1 MLNIVYGSD
10 RPPDVTSQLVAEL
23 AEESGSLYLGYP
35 LLPIA
40 EKIIAVDAL
49 LISKE
54 HGPVAF
60 LFRDLMPDNS
70 QHWEDII
77 SLSDDVLV
85 ALENKLRQ
93 ERALRHRNALQ
104 FDVKVITVFPME
116 PPLPPDNIDDLE
128 EISFCSLERVKE
140 ILANCKPIPEHLL
153 RQAEANL
160 QAVSHLKSPK
170 RQKATDVTNSRGN
183 IIRQLEEQIAHLD
196 LWQRKAAMETIDG
209 PQRIRGLAGSG
220 KTIVLALKA
229 TYLHI
234 QNPDW
239 IIAVTFYTRSLY
251 QQFESLITKFA
262 FAHNR
267 EPDWNRLRILHAWG
281 GSNESGVYAEMAAAV
296 RAPLRTFAYGKA
308 IHGREQAF
316 AGICTEL
323 LAIASHLPHE
333 PLFDAILIDEA
344 QDFPPAFFQLA
355 RQFTRDGK
363 KVIWA
368 YDELQRLDEEP
379 MPSLEDIFGVTRTGE
394 PVVRLSNEEN
404 QPRQDIMLNRCYR
417 NPSEILSV
425 AHALG
430 LGLYREGGP
439 IQGFDEP
446 STWKEI
452 GYEVLHGQLR
462 PGSQVRLRR
471 ADNAH
476 PDYFRALLQKDDIV
490 QAIVLQDTNEQAA
503 WVAECIQRH
512 IAEEHLLFE
521 DILIVLSSAAT
532 AREDA
537 DHLMQALQVRGLAS
551 HLAGVASSK
560 DELFRDQSIA
570 ICHIH
575 RAKGN
580 EAAMVYVVNAQEYM
594 VATEQISR
602 RNALFTALTRA
613 KAWVRLSGWGSAM
626 ERLTEEFQ
634 AVKEHDYELEF
645 TLLTQ
650 QELVRTRRLHRELTP
665 EERQRQQKFV
675 DSARVLLEAGHRDRT
690 SLDALPDDMREALL
704 DLLQNS

>member
-1 MLNIVYGSD
+1 ML
-10 RPPDVTSQLVAEL
+10 DVTYGPNRHPDTASQLIAEL

-35 LLPIA
+35 LLPID
-40 EKIIAVDAL
+40 EKTIAVDAL
-49 LISKE
+49 LVSKKR
-54 HGPVAF
+54 GLAAF
-60 LFRDLMPDNS
+60 LFSKSMPENHQDWEEIIALS
-70 QHWEDII
+70 EDI
-77 SLSDDVLV
+77 LV
-85 ALENKLRQ
+85 ALENNLRQ
-93 ERALRHRNALQ
+93 ERALRHRNKLR
-104 FDVKVITVFPME
+104 VKIKVITVFPME
-116 PPLPPDNIDDLE
+116 PNPPREDVEDLE
-128 EISFCSLERVKE
+128 EVSFCSPERVKE
-140 ILANCKPIPEHLL
+140 IIAYCAPIPESLL
-153 RQAEANL
+153 LQAEACL
-160 QAVSHLKSPK
+160 QAVSRLKSPK
-170 RQKATDVTNSRGN
+170 RRAAMAVPNSRGD
-183 IIRQLEEQIAHLD
+183 IVRQMEVKIAHLD
-196 LWQRKAAMETIDG
+196 LWQRKAAMETADG

-220 KTIVLALKA
+220 KTIILALKA

-239 IIAVTFYTRSLY
+239 VIAVTFYTRSLH
-251 QQFESLITKFA
+251 QQFQHLITRFA
-262 FAHNR
+262 LTQNR
-267 EPDWNRLRILHAWG
+267 EPDWTQLRILHAWG
-281 GSNESGVYAEMAAAV
+281 GSNESGVYAEMAAAA

-316 AGICTEL
+316 AGVCAEL
-323 LAIASHLPHE
+323 LEIASHLPHE

-344 QDFPPAFFQLA
+344 QDLPPAFFKLA

-379 MPSLEDIFGVTRTGE
+379 MPSLEDIFGVTRTGD
-394 PVVRLSNEEN
+394 PIVRLNNEEN

-430 LGLYREGGP
+430 LGIYREGGP

-452 GYEVLHGQLR
+452 GYEMLHGQLM

-471 ADNAH
+471 ADDAH
-476 PDYFRALLQKDDIV
+476 PDYFRDLLQRADIV
-490 QAIVLQDTNEQAA
+490 QAIVLQDSNEQAA
-503 WVAECIQRH
+503 WVAECIHHH
-512 IAEEHLLFE
+512 IAEEQLLFE
-521 DILIVLSSAAT
+521 DILVVLPSAAT

-537 DHLMQALQVRGLAS
+537 GHLMQALQVRGLAS

-560 DELFRDQSIA
+560 DELFRGQSIA

-594 VATEQISR
+594 VATEQMSR

-626 ERLTEEFQ
+626 ERLKEEFQ
-634 AVKEHDYELEF
+634 VVKEHDYELEF
-645 TLLTQ
+645 RLFTQ
-650 QELVRTRRLHRELTP
+650 QELAKARRLHRELTP
-665 EERQRQQKFV
+665 EERRQQQKAV
-675 DSARVLLEAGHRDRT
+675 ANARALLEVGRRDRAV
-690 SLDALPDDMREALL
+690 LDALPDDMRE
-704 DLLQNS
+704 DLRDLFQNP

>member
-1 MLNIVYGSD
+1 
-10 RPPDVTSQLVAEL
+10 
-23 AEESGSLYLGYP
+23 
-35 LLPIA
+35 
-40 EKIIAVDAL
+40 
-49 LISKE
+49 
-54 HGPVAF
+54 
-60 LFRDLMPDNS
+60 
-70 QHWEDII
+70 
-77 SLSDDVLV
+77 
-85 ALENKLRQ
+85 
-93 ERALRHRNALQ
+93 
-104 FDVKVITVFPME
+104 
-116 PPLPPDNIDDLE
+116 
-128 EISFCSLERVKE
+128 
-140 ILANCKPIPEHLL
+140 
-153 RQAEANL
+153 
-160 QAVSHLKSPK
+160 
-170 RQKATDVTNSRGN
+170 
-183 IIRQLEEQIAHLD
+183 
-196 LWQRKAAMETIDG
+196 METVDG

-281 GSNESGVYAEMAAAV
+281 GSNESGIYAEMAAAV

-316 AGICTEL
+316 AGVCAEL

-379 MPSLEDIFGVTRTGE
+379 MPGLEDIFGVSRTGD

-417 NPSEILSV
+417 NPSEILSA

-446 STWKEI
+446 STWKDI
-452 GYEVLHGQLR
+452 GYKVLQGNLA
-462 PGSQVRLRR
+462 PGSQVKLKR
-471 ADNAH
+471 ADDAH
-476 PDYFRALLQKDDIV
+476 PDYFRDLLQRDDII
-490 QAIVLQDTNEQAA
+490 QAAILQNRNEQAA
-503 WVAECIQRH
+503 WIAECIHRH
-512 IAEEHLLFE
+512 IAEEQLLFE
-521 DILIVLSSAAT
+521 DILIVLPSAAT

-537 DHLMQALQVRGLAS
+537 GYLVQALQVRGLAS
-551 HLAGVASSK
+551 HLAGVASSR

-626 ERLTEEFQ
+626 ERLKEEFQ
-634 AVKEHDYELEF
+634 AIEEHDYELEF
-645 TLLTQ
+645 RLLTQ
-650 QELVRTRRLHRELTP
+650 QELARTRRLHRELTP

-690 SLDALPDDMREALL
+690 FLDALPDDMREALL

>member
-1 MLNIVYGSD
+1 MLDIIYGSNQYSD
-10 RPPDVTSQLVAEL
+10 MASQLVAEL
-23 AEESGSLYLGYP
+23 AEESGSLYLGKP
-35 LLPIA
+35 LLPID
-40 EKIIAVDAL
+40 EKTIAVDAFL
-49 LISKE
+49 VSKNR
-54 HGPVAF
+54 GLVAF
-60 LFRDLMPDNS
+60 LFSDAMPEHRRD
-70 QHWEDII
+70 WEEII

-85 ALENKLRQ
+85 ALENNLRQ
-93 ERALRHRNALQ
+93 ERALRHRNKLRLE
-104 FDVKVITVFPME
+104 VKVITVFPME
-116 PPLPPDNIDDLE
+116 PNPPRENMDDLE
-128 EISFCSLERVKE
+128 GVLFCSLERVKE
-140 ILANCKPIPEHLL
+140 TISHCNPISESLL
-153 RQAEANL
+153 LQAESNL
-160 QAVSHLKSPK
+160 QAVSRLQSPK
-170 RQKATDVTNSRGN
+170 RRAATAVPNSRGDVM
-183 IIRQLEEQIAHLD
+183 RQMEAQMAHLD
-196 LWQRKAAMETIDG
+196 LWQKKAAMETADG

-239 IIAVTFYTRSLY
+239 VIAVTFYTRSLH
-251 QQFESLITKFA
+251 QQFQHLITRFA
-262 FAHNR
+262 LTQNR
-267 EPDWNRLRILHAWG
+267 EPDWTQLRILHAWG

-323 LAIASHLPHE
+323 LEIASHLPHE

-368 YDELQRLDEEP
+368 YDELQRLDEDP
-379 MPSLEDIFGVTRTGE
+379 MPSLEDIFGVTRTGD

-430 LGLYREGGP
+430 LGIYREGGP

-446 STWKEI
+446 NTWKEI
-452 GYEVLHGQLR
+452 GYEVLHGQLM

-471 ADNAH
+471 ADKAH
-476 PDYFRALLQKDDIV
+476 PDYFRALLQRDDIV
-490 QAIVLQDTNEQAA
+490 QATVLQDANEQAA

-537 DHLMQALQVRGLAS
+537 GHLMQALQVRGLAS

-613 KAWVRLSGWGSAM
+613 RAWVRLSGWGSAM
-626 ERLTEEFQ
+626 ERLKEEFQ

-645 TLLTQ
+645 RLFTQ
-650 QELVRTRRLHRELTP
+650 QELTQARRLHRELTP
-665 EERQRQQKFV
+665 EERRQQQKV
-675 DSARVLLEAGHRDRT
+675 VASARALLEAGHRDRMA
-690 SLDALPDDMREALL
+690 LDALPDDMREALR
-704 DLLQNS
+704 DLFQNP